1 MKIPVKSIKPSKI
14 VCVGLNYREHAVELK
29 LKIPKE
35 PVIFLKPPSS
45 IIYNKDDIVYP
56 PKVKRLDFEAEL
68 AVVIKKKTKNIKP
81 KEAAAYILGYT
92 CLNDV
97 TARDLQKKDGQW
109 TRSKSFDT
117 FCPIGPVI
125 ETDLDPS
132 DIKIESRL
140 NGILRQS
147 SSSADLIFPVREL
160 VAYISGIMTLLPGDI
175 ISTGT
180 PPGVGPMMPHDFIE
194 VRIEGIGALMN
205 KVVFRESK
213 HQRSEKD

>member
-1 MKIPVKSIKPSKI
+1 MKISVRSIRPTKI
-14 VCVGLNYREHAVELK
+14 VCVGLNYTEHAGELK

-45 IIYNKDDIVYP
+45 IIYDKDDIVYP

-68 AVVIKKKTKNIKP
+68 AAVIKKRARNIKP
-81 KEAAAYILGYT
+81 KEASAYILGYT

-97 TARDLQKKDGQW
+97 TARDIQKKDGQW

-125 ETDLDPS
+125 ETNLDPS
-132 DIKIESRL
+132 DIKIESCL

-147 SSSADLIFPVREL
+147 SSSANLIFSVYEL

-180 PPGVGPMMPHDFIE
+180 PSGVGPMRPRDVIK
-194 VRIEGIGALMN
+194 VRIEGIGVLRN
-205 KVVFRESK
+205 RVVSSR
-213 HQRSEKD
+213 RIR